1 MPTHKTDIL
10 VMGGGPGG
18 YAAAFRA
25 ADLGFDV
32 TIVDND
38 ERLGGTCLL
47 RGCIP
52 SKALLHVAAVLS
64 ETREAEKLGI
74 TFGKPRIDLDRVRG
88 FATGV
93 IDKLTSGLSGLAQQR
108 KVTHIRGRAEFGS
121 SQRVKIQGST
131 EFDGVAFTYAIVATG
146 SRPSHLPMFDL
157 GSNRI
162 MDSTAALELEEIP
175 ENLLVVGGGYIG
187 LELGTVYAELGST
200 VSVVEMTDGLLP
212 GADRDLVAPLQK
224 RLGTL
229 FDRLMLK
236 TAVRKVVLRD
246 DQVGV
251 TLDAG
256 GRDGVSE
263 QIYDRLLVSIGRTP
277 NSDTIGL
284 RNTNVERDERGF
296 IVIDEQQRTTDD
308 RIFAIGDVAGG
319 GLAHRAAHEGRVAA
333 EVLAG
338 HSSAFEKVVPAVVF
352 TDPEIA
358 WVGLTETEATAARRS
373 VEVAK
378 FPWAASGR
386 AASLGRSDGLT
397 KLILEPGTERV
408 LGVGIVGPGAGDLIA
423 EGTLAIEMAAVA
435 TDVAET
441 VHPHPTLSESVGLAA
456 EVFKGTVTDLYV
468 PKRK

>member
-10 VMGGGPGG
+10 VVGGGPGG

-38 ERLGGTCLL
+38 QRLGGTCLL

-52 SKALLHVAAVLS
+52 SKALLHVAAVLA
-64 ETREAEKLGI
+64 ETREAKAFGL
-74 TFGKPRIDLDRVRG
+74 TFGKPKINLDGVRG
-88 FATGV
+88 FANGV
-93 IDKLTSGLSGLAQQR
+93 IDRLTSGLSGLARQR
-108 KVTHIRGRAEFGS
+108 KVTHIKGRAEFGS
-121 SQRVKIQGST
+121 SQRVKVQGST
-131 EFDGVAFTYAIVATG
+131 EYDGVEFSYAIVATG

-157 GSNRI
+157 GSHRI
-162 MDSTAALELEEIP
+162 MDSTSALELEEIP
-175 ENLLVVGGGYIG
+175 DNLLVVGGGYIG

-224 RLGTL
+224 RLGSL
-229 FDRLMLK
+229 FDSIMLK
-236 TAVRKVVLRD
+236 TAVRKVVLKD
-246 DQVGV
+246 DKVLV

-256 GRDGVSE
+256 GTDGVSE
-263 QIYDRLLVSIGRTP
+263 QLYDRLLVSIGRTP

-284 RNTNVERDERGF
+284 RNTDVERDERGF
-296 IVIDEQQRTTDD
+296 IITDAQQRTTDD
-308 RIFAIGDVAGG
+308 RILAIGDVAGG
-319 GLAHRAAHEGRVAA
+319 GLAHRAAHEGKIAA

-338 HSSAFEKVVPAVVF
+338 HSAAFDKVVPAVVF

-358 WVGLTETEATAARRS
+358 WVGLTETEATAAKRS

-386 AASLGRSDGLT
+386 AATLGRNDGLT
-397 KLILEPGTERV
+397 KLILEPGTERI
-408 LGVGIVGPGAGDLIA
+408 LGVGIVGSGAGDLIA

-435 TDVAET
+435 TDIAET
-441 VHPHPTLSESVGLAA
+441 IHPHPTLSESVGIAA
-456 EVFKGTVTDLYV
+456 EIFTGTGTDLYV
-468 PKRK
+468 PKKR